1 MSSRP
6 PNLTEKLASVLL
18 VLKLGDDWLI
28 PEPIRSKGSA
38 DEILA
43 YCQWDHYPVRRA
55 DGGTND
61 PRNIRPLPV
70 AVHAE
75 KTAKKDL
82 PEIAKGKRLSASA
95 EETRRI
101 ILAKVGKIADDEV
114 MRRKRKHPLP
124 CGKHSG
130 WKKPLGKLNAVRRVK

>member
-6 PNLTEKLASVLL
+6 PSLSEKLASVLL

-38 DEILA
+38 DEILKC
-43 YCQWDHYPVRRA
+43 CQWDHYPVRRA

-61 PRNIRPLPV
+61 PRNVRPLPA

-82 PEIAKGKRLSASA
+82 PEIAKGKRLSRAA

-101 ILAKVGKIADDEV
+101 ILAKVGQIADEDV
-114 MRRKRKHPLP
+114 KRRKRANPLP
-124 CGKHSG
+124 CGKRSG
-130 WKKPLGKLNAVRRVK
+130 WKKPLNGNAVRRVK

>member
-18 VLKLGDDWLI
+18 VLKFGDDWLI

-38 DEILA
+38 DEILKC
-43 YCQWDHYPVRRA
+43 CQWDHYPVRRA

-61 PRNIRPLPV
+61 PRNIRPLPA

-101 ILAKVGKIADDEV
+101 ILAKVGKIAESEV
-114 MRRKRKHPLP
+114 KRRKRRNPLP
-124 CGKHSG
+124 CGRDSDHKRRLDG
-130 WKKPLGKLNAVRRVK
+130 RIVRRVK